1 VLKKGTNNKPMKKL
15 LSIFSMSIILI
26 SCSPDRVLLNEL
38 TDKGTEESP
47 IMYFEGK
54 PFTGVGFDVY
64 SNGLMMF
71 EANYKNGKLD
81 GLFKFWYLNGQLANS
96 SNYKD
101 GELDGLDKGWYED
114 GRMEYS
120 FNWKD
125 GIKQYP
131 PPSKN

>member
-1 VLKKGTNNKPMKKL
+1 
-15 LSIFSMSIILI
+15 
-26 SCSPDRVLLNEL
+26 
-38 TDKGTEESP
+38 
-47 IMYFEGK
+47 MYFEGK

-114 GRMEYS
+114 GRLGYS

>member
-1 VLKKGTNNKPMKKL
+1 
-15 LSIFSMSIILI
+15 
-26 SCSPDRVLLNEL
+26 
-38 TDKGTEESP
+38 
-47 IMYFEGK
+47 MYFEGK

-81 GLFKFWYLNGQLANS
+81 GL
-96 SNYKD
+96 
-101 GELDGLDKGWYED
+101 DKGWYED
-114 GRMEYS
+114 GRLEYS